1 MRLVILCLVL
11 SAAACGPGLYR
22 WDTNGSTTQAN
33 PANDKTYTVQRG
45 DTLYSIAWRYGLDY
59 RELARMNSIGS
70 NYLIHP
76 GQILQLHSEVK
87 SSPVNR
93 PAAGSNGAQVTAP
106 QLTGPQRRADANAA
120 SATSGDVSWRWPAD
134 GAIVARFGASN
145 ATGKGIDLTGRVG
158 DPVRAAADG
167 MVVYAGS
174 GLIGY
179 GRIIIVKHSEEFL
192 SAYGHNDELFVREGE
207 QVKRGEKIAALGR
220 GPGNKPLLHFEI
232 RVNGKAVDPMQYLP
246 SR

>member
-76 GQILQLHSEVK
+76 GQILQLHSEAK
-87 SSPVNR
+87 SSPAKR
-93 PAAGSNGAQVTAP
+93 PEPGSNGAQVTAAQTAAP
-106 QLTGPQRRADANAA
+106 VNAA
-120 SATSGDVSWRWPAD
+120 ASTASGSVSWRWPAD

-167 MVVYAGS
+167 TVVYAGS

-232 RVNGKAVDPMQYLP
+232 RVNGKAVDPMRYLP